1 MTYTRSP
8 DELDQGDDVLGAKA
22 AAPGRQRR
30 RRGLRVMAM
39 SLASATV
46 LLGATAAGAFIYV
59 NHELG
64 SIPRIPVKFLAQE
77 DPAKGMTVLLSGSE
91 VGPTGLPGMS
101 QVTTGSGVI
110 MLLHINANQKVG
122 GVVAISPQLEVNV
135 PGKGEMQLWQVEAA
149 GGPSLLTE
157 TVHDLTGVA
166 INHYARIDFNHV
178 DSMVDALH
186 GVSVRLPRTEESFG
200 HVFRRGVNHVYGI
213 EALEYAR
220 QPSLTETG
228 RVLRQESLM
237 RAVVSKVADRHLLTN
252 PLTMFRVLNALV
264 SMLTVDSTF
273 SNSQVLSLATGLG
286 RLSSRASTYVDA
298 PTETVNNTVVVNS
311 TEDHALW
318 SAIRN
323 DSIAAFAKRHPG
335 TVTPAAP

>member
-1 MTYTRSP
+1 MTDTRSP
-8 DELDQGDDVLGAKA
+8 DKLDQGDDVLGAKA
-22 AAPGRQRR
+22 AVPGSRRR
-30 RRGLRVMAM
+30 RRGLRIMAM

-77 DPAKGMTVLLSGSE
+77 DRAKGMTVLLTGSE
-91 VGPTGLPGMS
+91 VGPTGMPGTS
-101 QVTTGSGVI
+101 QVDTGSGLI
-110 MLLHINANQKVG
+110 MLLHINGNHEAG
-122 GVVAISPQLEVNV
+122 GVVSISPQLEVNV

-157 TVHDLTGVA
+157 IVHNLTGVP
-166 INHYARIDFNHV
+166 IDHYIRIDFNHV
-178 DSMVDALH
+178 DSMVDALR
-186 GVSVRLPRTEESFG
+186 GVSVRLPRTEVSFG
-200 HVFRRGVNHVYGI
+200 HVFRKGVDRVYGV

-228 RVLRQESLM
+228 RVLRQDSLM
-237 RAVVSKVADRHLLTN
+237 RAVVSKLADKHLFTD
-252 PLTMFRVLNALV
+252 PLTVFRVLNALV

-273 SNSQVLSLATGLG
+273 TNSQVVSLATGMG
-286 RLSSRASTYVDA
+286 WLSSRASTYVSA
-298 PTETVNNTVVVNS
+298 PTETVDNSVVLIPGES
-311 TEDHALW
+311 RALW
-318 SAIRN
+318 SAITS
-323 DSIAAFAKRHPG
+323 DSIAAFAKRYPG